1 MRLPGSQL
9 AKISL
14 ELEELSKVV
23 RPAVN
28 SANAAAR
35 PNNLLMVAF
44 LDIFPRLDLAPPQ
57 NDSKVGF
64 LQTAMEVN
72 QSKSNS
78 YQFCKLAQHDSVSR
92 IF

>member
-14 ELEELSKVV
+14 EMEELSKAV
-23 RPAVN
+23 RPAVK
-28 SANAAAR
+28 SAYAAAR
-35 PNNLLMVAF
+35 PTNLLMVAF

-57 NDSKVGF
+57 EDSKIGF

-78 YQFCKLAQHDSVSR
+78 YQFRKLAKHDSVSR
-92 IF
+92 ML